1 MNGLVHASANTYI
14 TCGSIPN
21 KLKLPGANFSIS
33 CGPPD
38 TSFLESSLNTSTNTI
53 GYLVYLLMNKLISH
67 IFWKKINDPAWKS
80 FMRIWHLCAL
90 VLCIQNS
97 IYQVFPSFCILMT
110 RLFLMI
116 VLWSETRRWIAYPK
130 DWGIR

>member
-1 MNGLVHASANTYI
+1 MEKFAARILEPSSSQRRALSISWKDDDVIYKKSEGRCVAGPSMPAKTYI

-53 GYLVYLLMNKLISH
+53 GYLTYLLMNKLISH
-67 IFWKKINDPAWKS
+67 FFWKKNNDPAS
-80 FMRIWHLCAL
+80 
-90 VLCIQNS
+90 
-97 IYQVFPSFCILMT
+97 
-110 RLFLMI
+110 
-116 VLWSETRRWIAYPK
+116 
-130 DWGIR
+130 